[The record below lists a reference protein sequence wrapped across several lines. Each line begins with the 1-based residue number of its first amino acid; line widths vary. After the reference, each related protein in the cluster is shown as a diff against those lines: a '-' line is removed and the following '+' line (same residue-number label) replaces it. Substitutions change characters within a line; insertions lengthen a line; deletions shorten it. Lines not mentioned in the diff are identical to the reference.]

1 MSRYNP
7 IEQIWSAAT
16 ANLPGILLQLHDQTD
31 SEDGGYVSQ
40 SEAEAEADT
49 GHEEEGDAGK
59 EDEAESEGASNSLR
73 TFRGSQLKKT
83 PCMNIFIK
91 HCNGQNGHFTRF

>member
-16 ANLPGILLQLHDQTD
+16 VNLPGILLQLDDQTE

-40 SEAEAEADT
+40 SEEEVEAEVQHQDADT
-49 GHEEEGDAGK
+49 GHEKEDNAGK
-59 EDEAESEGASNSLR
+59 EDEAGSEGAKEDTSNS
-73 TFRGSQLKKT
+73 K
-83 PCMNIFIK
+83 
-91 HCNGQNGHFTRF
+91 